1 MEELNITCERLIMDC
16 KVLAKFIEMKY
27 PMIKKLVAITRG
39 GLFPTLMLSEFLE
52 IKNIGCISLKSYNDG
67 EHSNSEMQQLNN
79 LLDETWDSGD
89 TLFVDDL
96 FDSGNTIKFIKEK
109 FPNALTCTIYYK
121 ENESNNF
128 NTKYLDFYS
137 EKVPNIWINFFFE
150 QGKIRATQ
158 KVKNGLD
165 NIQLNSTDVKKS
177 KVEKKTE
184 DRNINNLL
192 NPIDI
197 DDDNTFGDNKKSEE
211 AFEAFDDWDDD
222 FDEDFNSE
230 ESSKDKILD
239 AKFEDIKEEQK
250 KPDESKI
257 ETLIEEIEVLK
268 EPKKRGRKKKEKKV
282 ETNAIVQFLPNF
294 EIKLLED
301 LRENKNA
308 IIEAEQ
314 IETIE
319 PEIELKFE
327 LSKDQKKA
335 IQIIES
341 THRNVILTGKAGAG
355 KSTIINILRKR
366 HPKWGCCSTTGKS
379 ALLINADTVDSF
391 FKYDRIE
398 NKCFNE
404 GMLQLNMKACDDT
417 IIIDEASMVGKK
429 MLDFLLHQAAIF
441 DKRLILVGDWAQT
454 APVKDDWF
462 FPIDD
467 DEFLF
472 LKLTECHR
480 QESGEFL
487 ECLDKL
493 RNGVQDSQVN
503 KLMLTRILPK
513 LDEDDD
519 SFLIL
524 FGTNKRA
531 KEFNQKKVNHL
542 LRLELQNGTG
552 NGKGFT
558 EKVKIDTYGGFYTQT
573 ALENMKNN
581 SPFANDITFAIG
593 CKILL
598 TYNNKSK
605 GFVNGDTGILLG
617 YNEGQRSYIVKLDR
631 NEKVIEIERMQVD
644 VKNPK
649 GQIVYTIFGYPMKL
663 GYALTVHKS
672 QGMTIPK
679 VYVDIDSMS
688 WMHMHGI
695 VYVALSRVRK
705 IEDLFVSTWKPNI
718 AVVDP
723 VVLPYI

>member
-27 PMIKKLVAITRG
+27 PMVKKLVAITRG

-52 IKNIGCISLKSYNDG
+52 IKNIGSISLKSYNDG

-79 LLDETWDSGD
+79 LLDETWNSGD

-109 FPNALTCTIYYK
+109 FPNALACTIYYK
-121 ENESNNF
+121 ERSSENF
-128 NTKYLDFYS
+128 NIKYLDFYS
-137 EKVPNIWINFFFE
+137 EKVPDIWINFFFE
-150 QGKIRATQ
+150 QGKIQATQ
-158 KVKNGLD
+158 KIRNDLD
-165 NIQLNSTDVKKS
+165 NLQLNSVDTKES
-177 KVEKKTE
+177 KVEEKSE
-184 DRNINNLL
+184 ERNINKLL
-192 NPIDI
+192 NQISADLLEN
-197 DDDNTFGDNKKSEE
+197 DNEFKENS
-211 AFEAFDDWDDD
+211 DD
-222 FDEDFNSE
+222 FDSE
-230 ESSKDKILD
+230 KSSKDKILD
-239 AKFEDIKEEQK
+239 AKFEDIKEEPK
-250 KPDESKI
+250 KFDEPKI

-268 EPKKRGRKKKEKKV
+268 EPKKRGRKKKEKKI
-282 ETNAIVQFLPNF
+282 ETNAIIQFLPNL

-308 IIEAEQ
+308 IVEAEQ

-366 HPKWGCCSTTGKS
+366 HPRWGCCSTTGKS
-379 ALLINADTVDSF
+379 AILINADTVDSF
-391 FKYDRIE
+391 FKYDRVE

-404 GMLQLNMKACDDT
+404 GMLLCNMNACDDT

-429 MLDFLLHQAAIF
+429 MLNFLLRQAAKF

-493 RNGVQDSQVN
+493 RNGIQDSQVN

-513 LDEDDD
+513 LNEDDD

-558 EKVKIDTYGGFYTQT
+558 EKVEISTHGNFYTQT
-573 ALENMKNN
+573 AIENMKNN
-581 SPFANDITFAIG
+581 SPFANDVTFAIG
-593 CKILL
+593 CKVLL

-605 GFVNGDTGILLG
+605 CFVNGDTGILLE
-617 YNEGQRSYIVKLDR
+617 YDEDRHSYIVRLDR
-631 NEKVIEIERMQVD
+631 NEKIVEVEPMQVD
-644 VKNPK
+644 VRNPE
-649 GQIVYTIFGYPMKL
+649 GRITYTISGYPMKL

-679 VYVDIDSMS
+679 VYVDIESMS

-705 IEDLFVSTWKPNI
+705 IEDLFVSTWEPNI

>member
-1 MEELNITCERLIMDC
+1 MEKLNITCERLIMDC

-52 IKNIGCISLKSYNDG
+52 IKNIGSISLKSYNDG
-67 EHSNSEMQQLNN
+67 EHSNSQMQQLNN
-79 LLDETWDSGD
+79 LLDETWNSED

-121 ENESNNF
+121 ERSSENSNI
-128 NTKYLDFYS
+128 KYLDFYS
-137 EKVPNIWINFFFE
+137 EKVPDIWINFFFE
-150 QGKIRATQ
+150 QGKIQATQ
-158 KVKNGLD
+158 KVQNNLD
-165 NIQLNSTDVKKS
+165 NIQLNSTDVKEL

-184 DRNINNLL
+184 EKNINTFL
-192 NPIDI
+192 NPILI
-197 DDDNTFGDNKKSEE
+197 EESEE
-211 AFEAFDDWDDD
+211 DSNKEDWDTLKI
-222 FDEDFNSE
+222 E
-230 ESSKDKILD
+230 ESLKNKILD
-239 AKFEDIKEEQK
+239 VEFEDIKEEPK
-250 KPDESKI
+250 KPDEFKT
-257 ETLIEEIEVLK
+257 EALK
-268 EPKKRGRKKKEKKV
+268 EPEKCGRKKKEKV
-282 ETNAIVQFLPNF
+282 GENNVSTSFLPNF

-308 IIEAEQ
+308 IVEVEQ

-319 PEIELKFE
+319 PEVELKFE

-366 HPKWGCCSTTGKS
+366 HPNWGCCSTTGKS

-404 GMLQLNMKACDDT
+404 GMLLCNMNSCDDT

-429 MLDFLLHQAAIF
+429 MLDFLLHKAAKF

-493 RNGVQDSQVN
+493 RNGIQDSQVN

-513 LDEDDD
+513 IDDDDD

-524 FGTNKRA
+524 FGTNKKA
-531 KEFNQKKVNHL
+531 KEFNQRKVNHL
-542 LRLELQNGTG
+542 LKLEIQNGTG

-558 EKVKIDTYGGFYTQT
+558 EQVKILTYGNFYTET

-605 GFVNGDTGILLG
+605 GFVNGDTGILLD
-617 YNEGQRSYIVKLDR
+617 YNKDDHFYTVKLDR
-631 NEKVIEIERMQVD
+631 NEKIIEIEPMQVD

-649 GQIVYTIFGYPMKL
+649 GQIIYTIFGYPMKL

-679 VYVDIDSMS
+679 VYVDIESMS

-705 IEDLFVSTWKPNI
+705 IEDLFVSTWEPNI

>member
-52 IKNIGCISLKSYNDG
+52 IKNIGSISLKSYNDG

-79 LLDETWDSGD
+79 LLDETWNSEN

-109 FPNALTCTIYYK
+109 FPKALACTIYYK
-121 ENESNNF
+121 ERSSENSNI
-128 NTKYLDFYS
+128 KYLDFYS
-137 EKVPNIWINFFFE
+137 EKVPDIWINFFFE
-150 QGKIRATQ
+150 QGKIQVTQ
-158 KVKNGLD
+158 KVRNGLD
-165 NIQLNSTDVKKS
+165 NLQLNSVDTEELKS
-177 KVEKKTE
+177 EEK
-184 DRNINNLL
+184 NINNVL
-192 NPIDI
+192 NSIIIDN
-197 DDDNTFGDNKKSEE
+197 DKEVF
-211 AFEAFDDWDDD
+211 
-222 FDEDFNSE
+222 EDFESE
-230 ESSKDKILD
+230 KSSKDKILD
-239 AKFEDIKEEQK
+239 VAFEDISDEPK
-250 KPDESKI
+250 KFDEPKI

-268 EPKKRGRKKKEKKV
+268 EPKKRGRKKKEIKINK
-282 ETNAIVQFLPNF
+282 IIQFLPNF

-301 LRENKNA
+301 LRENKNT
-308 IIEAEQ
+308 IVEVEQ
-314 IETIE
+314 VETVE
-319 PEIELKFE
+319 PEVELKFE

-391 FKYDRIE
+391 FKYDRVE

-404 GMLQLNMKACDDT
+404 DMLFNNMNACDDT

-429 MLDFLLHQAAIF
+429 MLDFLLHKAANF

-487 ECLDKL
+487 QCLDKL
-493 RNGVQDSQVN
+493 RNGIQDSQVN

-513 LDEDDD
+513 IDDNDD

-524 FGTNKRA
+524 FGTNKKA
-531 KEFNQKKVNHL
+531 KEFNQRKVNHL
-542 LRLELQNGTG
+542 LKLEIQNGTG

-558 EKVKIDTYGGFYTQT
+558 EQVKIIPYSNSYTKT
-573 ALENMKNN
+573 TLENMKNN

-593 CKILL
+593 CKVLL

-605 GFVNGDTGILLG
+605 GFVNGDTGILLD
-617 YNEGQRSYIVKLDR
+617 YNNFNHSYVVKLDR
-631 NEKVIEIERMQVD
+631 NEKIIEIERMQVD

-649 GQIVYTIFGYPMKL
+649 GQVIYTIFGYPIKL

-679 VYVDIDSMS
+679 VYVDIESMS

-705 IEDLFVSTWKPNI
+705 IEDLFVSTWEPNI

>member
-52 IKNIGCISLKSYNDG
+52 IKNIGSISLKSYNDG
-67 EHSNSEMQQLNN
+67 EHLNSEMQQLNN
-79 LLDETWDSGD
+79 LLDETWNSKN

-109 FPNALTCTIYYK
+109 FPKALACTIYYK
-121 ENESNNF
+121 ERSSENSNI
-128 NTKYLDFYS
+128 KYLDFYS
-137 EKVPNIWINFFFE
+137 EKVPDIWINFFFE
-150 QGKIRATQ
+150 QGKIQATQ
-158 KVKNGLD
+158 KVRNGLD
-165 NIQLNSTDVKKS
+165 NLQLNSVDTEELKS
-177 KVEKKTE
+177 EEK
-184 DRNINNLL
+184 NINNVL
-192 NPIDI
+192 NSIIIDN
-197 DDDNTFGDNKKSEE
+197 DKEVF
-211 AFEAFDDWDDD
+211 
-222 FDEDFNSE
+222 EDFESE
-230 ESSKDKILD
+230 KSSKDKILD
-239 AKFEDIKEEQK
+239 VAFEDISDEPK
-250 KPDESKI
+250 KFDEPKI

-268 EPKKRGRKKKEKKV
+268 EPKKRGRKKKEIKINK
-282 ETNAIVQFLPNF
+282 IIQFLPNF

-301 LRENKNA
+301 LRENKNT
-308 IIEAEQ
+308 IVEVEQ
-314 IETIE
+314 VETVE
-319 PEIELKFE
+319 PEVELKFE

-391 FKYDRIE
+391 FKYDRVE

-404 GMLQLNMKACDDT
+404 DMLFNNMNACDDT

-429 MLDFLLHQAAIF
+429 MLDFLLHKAANF

-487 ECLDKL
+487 QCLDKL
-493 RNGVQDSQVN
+493 RNGIQDSQVN

-513 LDEDDD
+513 IDDNDD

-524 FGTNKRA
+524 FGTNKKA
-531 KEFNQKKVNHL
+531 KEFNQRKVNHL
-542 LRLELQNGTG
+542 LKLEIQNGTG

-558 EKVKIDTYGGFYTQT
+558 EQVKIIPYSNSYTKT

-593 CKILL
+593 CKVLL

-605 GFVNGDTGILLG
+605 GFVNGDTGILLD
-617 YNEGQRSYIVKLDR
+617 YNNFNHSYVVKLDR
-631 NEKVIEIERMQVD
+631 NEKIIEIERMQVD

-649 GQIVYTIFGYPMKL
+649 GQVIYTIFGYPIKL

-679 VYVDIDSMS
+679 VYVDIESMS

-705 IEDLFVSTWKPNI
+705 IEDLFVSTWEPNI

>member
-52 IKNIGCISLKSYNDG
+52 IKNIGSISLKSYNDG
-67 EHSNSEMQQLNN
+67 EHSNLEMQQLNN
-79 LLDETWDSGD
+79 LLDETWNSEN

-109 FPNALTCTIYYK
+109 FPKALACTIYYK
-121 ENESNNF
+121 ERSSENSNI
-128 NTKYLDFYS
+128 KYLDFYS
-137 EKVPNIWINFFFE
+137 EKVPDIWINFFFE
-150 QGKIRATQ
+150 QGKIQATQ
-158 KVKNGLD
+158 KVRNGLD
-165 NIQLNSTDVKKS
+165 NLQLNSVATEELKS
-177 KVEKKTE
+177 EEK
-184 DRNINNLL
+184 NINNVL
-192 NPIDI
+192 NSIIIDN
-197 DDDNTFGDNKKSEE
+197 DKEVFESEK
-211 AFEAFDDWDDD
+211 
-222 FDEDFNSE
+222 
-230 ESSKDKILD
+230 SSKDKILD
-239 AKFEDIKEEQK
+239 VAFEDISDEPK
-250 KPDESKI
+250 KFDEPKI

-268 EPKKRGRKKKEKKV
+268 EPKKRGRKKKEIKINK
-282 ETNAIVQFLPNF
+282 IIQFLPNF

-301 LRENKNA
+301 LRENKNT
-308 IIEAEQ
+308 IVEVEQ
-314 IETIE
+314 VETVE
-319 PEIELKFE
+319 PEVELKFE

-391 FKYDRIE
+391 FKYDRVE

-404 GMLQLNMKACDDT
+404 DMLFNNMNACDDT

-429 MLDFLLHQAAIF
+429 MLDFLLHKAANF

-487 ECLDKL
+487 QCLDKL
-493 RNGVQDSQVN
+493 RNGIQDSQVN

-513 LDEDDD
+513 IDDNDD

-524 FGTNKRA
+524 FGTNKKA
-531 KEFNQKKVNHL
+531 KEFNQRKVNHL
-542 LRLELQNGTG
+542 LKLEIQNGTG

-558 EKVKIDTYGGFYTQT
+558 EQVKIIPYSNSYTKT

-593 CKILL
+593 CKVLL

-605 GFVNGDTGILLG
+605 GFVNGDTGILLD
-617 YNEGQRSYIVKLDR
+617 YNNFNHSYVVKLDR
-631 NEKVIEIERMQVD
+631 NEKIIEIERMQVD

-649 GQIVYTIFGYPMKL
+649 GQVIYTIFGYPIKL

-679 VYVDIDSMS
+679 VYVDIESMS

-705 IEDLFVSTWKPNI
+705 IEDLFVSTWEPNI

>member
-52 IKNIGCISLKSYNDG
+52 IKNIGSISLKSYNDG

-79 LLDETWDSGD
+79 LLDETWNSEN

-109 FPNALTCTIYYK
+109 FPKALACTIYYK
-121 ENESNNF
+121 ERSSENSNI
-128 NTKYLDFYS
+128 KYLDFYS
-137 EKVPNIWINFFFE
+137 EKVPDIWINFFFE
-150 QGKIRATQ
+150 QGKIQATQ
-158 KVKNGLD
+158 KVRNGLD
-165 NIQLNSTDVKKS
+165 NLQLNSVDTEELKS
-177 KVEKKTE
+177 EEK
-184 DRNINNLL
+184 NINNVL
-192 NPIDI
+192 NSIIIDN
-197 DDDNTFGDNKKSEE
+197 DKEVF
-211 AFEAFDDWDDD
+211 
-222 FDEDFNSE
+222 EDFESE
-230 ESSKDKILD
+230 KSSKDKILD
-239 AKFEDIKEEQK
+239 VAFEDISDEPK
-250 KPDESKI
+250 KFDEPKI

-268 EPKKRGRKKKEKKV
+268 EPKKRGRKKKEIKINK
-282 ETNAIVQFLPNF
+282 IIQFLPNF

-301 LRENKNA
+301 LRENKNT
-308 IIEAEQ
+308 IVEVEQ
-314 IETIE
+314 VETVE
-319 PEIELKFE
+319 PEVELKFE

-391 FKYDRIE
+391 FKYDRVE

-404 GMLQLNMKACDDT
+404 DMLFNNMNACDDT

-429 MLDFLLHQAAIF
+429 MLDFLLHKAANF

-487 ECLDKL
+487 QCLDKL
-493 RNGVQDSQVN
+493 RNGIQDSQVN

-513 LDEDDD
+513 IDDNDD

-524 FGTNKRA
+524 FGTNKKA
-531 KEFNQKKVNHL
+531 KEFNQRKVNHL
-542 LRLELQNGTG
+542 LKLEIQNGTG

-558 EKVKIDTYGGFYTQT
+558 EQVKIIPYSNSYTKT
-573 ALENMKNN
+573 TLENMKNN

-593 CKILL
+593 CKVLL

-605 GFVNGDTGILLG
+605 GFVNGDTGILLD
-617 YNEGQRSYIVKLDR
+617 YNNFNHSYVVKLDR
-631 NEKVIEIERMQVD
+631 NEKIIEIERMQVD

-649 GQIVYTIFGYPMKL
+649 GQVIYTIFGYPIKL

-679 VYVDIDSMS
+679 VYVDIESMS

-705 IEDLFVSTWKPNI
+705 IEDLFVSTWEPNI

>member
-27 PMIKKLVAITRG
+27 PMVKKLVAITRG

-52 IKNIGCISLKSYNDG
+52 IKNIGSISLKSYNDG

-79 LLDETWDSGD
+79 LLDETWNSED

-109 FPNALTCTIYYK
+109 FPKALACTIYYK
-121 ENESNNF
+121 ERSSENSNI
-128 NTKYLDFYS
+128 KYLDFYS
-137 EKVPNIWINFFFE
+137 EKIPDIWINFFFE
-150 QGKIRATQ
+150 QGKIQATK
-158 KVKNGLD
+158 KVRNDLD
-165 NIQLNSTDVKKS
+165 NLQLNSVDTKESRVEEKS
-177 KVEKKTE
+177 EE
-184 DRNINNLL
+184 RNINKLL
-192 NPIDI
+192 NQISSDI
-197 DDDNTFGDNKKSEE
+197 LENDNEFKENSDD
-211 AFEAFDDWDDD
+211 FDSWDDD
-222 FDEDFNSE
+222 FDSE
-230 ESSKDKILD
+230 KSSKDKILD
-239 AKFEDIKEEQK
+239 AKFEDIKEEPK
-250 KPDESKI
+250 KSDEPKI

-268 EPKKRGRKKKEKKV
+268 EPKKRGRKKKEKKI
-282 ETNAIVQFLPNF
+282 ETNSIIQFLPNL

-308 IIEAEQ
+308 IVEAEQ

-319 PEIELKFE
+319 PEVELKFE

-366 HPKWGCCSTTGKS
+366 HPRWGCCSTTGKS

-404 GMLQLNMKACDDT
+404 GMLLCNMNACDDT

-429 MLDFLLHQAAIF
+429 MLNFLLRQAAKF

-493 RNGVQDSQVN
+493 RNGIQDSQVN

-513 LDEDDD
+513 IDDNDD

-524 FGTNKRA
+524 FGTNKKA
-531 KEFNQKKVNHL
+531 KEFNQRKVNHL
-542 LRLELQNGTG
+542 LKLEIQNGTG

-558 EKVKIDTYGGFYTQT
+558 EQVKIIPYGNSYTKT

-593 CKILL
+593 CKVLL

-605 GFVNGDTGILLG
+605 GFVNGDTGILLD
-617 YNEGQRSYIVKLDR
+617 YNNFNHSYVVKLDR
-631 NEKVIEIERMQVD
+631 NEKIIEVERMQVD

-649 GQIVYTIFGYPMKL
+649 GQVIYTIFGYPIKL

-679 VYVDIDSMS
+679 VYVDIGSMS

-705 IEDLFVSTWKPNI
+705 IEDLFVSTWEPNI

>member
-52 IKNIGCISLKSYNDG
+52 IKNIGSISLKSYNDG

-79 LLDETWDSGD
+79 LLDETWNSEN

-109 FPNALTCTIYYK
+109 FPKALACTIYYK
-121 ENESNNF
+121 ERSSENSNI
-128 NTKYLDFYS
+128 KYLDFYS
-137 EKVPNIWINFFFE
+137 EKVPDIWINFFFE
-150 QGKIRATQ
+150 QGKIQATQ
-158 KVKNGLD
+158 KVRNGLD
-165 NIQLNSTDVKKS
+165 NLQLNSVDTEELKS
-177 KVEKKTE
+177 EEK
-184 DRNINNLL
+184 NINNVL
-192 NPIDI
+192 NSIIIDN
-197 DDDNTFGDNKKSEE
+197 DKEVF
-211 AFEAFDDWDDD
+211 
-222 FDEDFNSE
+222 EDFESE
-230 ESSKDKILD
+230 KSSKDKILD
-239 AKFEDIKEEQK
+239 VAFEDISDEPK
-250 KPDESKI
+250 KFDEPKI

-268 EPKKRGRKKKEKKV
+268 EPKKRGRKKKEIKINK
-282 ETNAIVQFLPNF
+282 IIQFLPNF

-301 LRENKNA
+301 LRENKNT
-308 IIEAEQ
+308 IVEVEQ
-314 IETIE
+314 VETVE
-319 PEIELKFE
+319 PEVELKFE

-391 FKYDRIE
+391 FKYDRVE

-404 GMLQLNMKACDDT
+404 DMLFNNMNACDDT

-429 MLDFLLHQAAIF
+429 MLDFLLHKAANF

-487 ECLDKL
+487 QCLDKL
-493 RNGVQDSQVN
+493 RNGIQDSQVN

-513 LDEDDD
+513 IDDNDD

-524 FGTNKRA
+524 FGTNKKA
-531 KEFNQKKVNHL
+531 KEFNQRKVNHL
-542 LRLELQNGTG
+542 LKLEIQNGTG

-558 EKVKIDTYGGFYTQT
+558 EQVKIIPYSNSYTKT

-593 CKILL
+593 CKVLL

-605 GFVNGDTGILLG
+605 GFVNGDTGILLD
-617 YNEGQRSYIVKLDR
+617 YNNFNHSYVVKLDR
-631 NEKVIEIERMQVD
+631 NEKIIEIERMQVD

-649 GQIVYTIFGYPMKL
+649 GQVIYTIFGYPIKL

-679 VYVDIDSMS
+679 VYVDIESMS

-705 IEDLFVSTWKPNI
+705 IEDLFVSTWEPNI